1 VNEGFN
7 SFHRARTRPEC
18 DDSTAPL
25 VERVRATIAP
35 RPDLHYPA
43 PWRMAED
50 DSKGRPTVVCA
61 DGRYACVAASNEAAE
76 AIVLAVNTLA
86 GVETR

>member
-1 VNEGFN
+1 VNEGFD

-25 VERVRATIAP
+25 AERVRATIAP
-35 RPDLHYPA
+35 RPNLHYPA
-43 PWRMAED
+43 PWRMAETKSD
-50 DSKGRPTVVCA
+50 GSVVVVCA
-61 DGRYACVAASNEAAE
+61 DGNYTAECPNVATAE